1 VLIIKRLRKT
11 FGVKKV
17 AHPAYRIKSAQASK
31 TQTSEWWQ
39 DMAEWRLRLRDD
51 FEDIGRN
58 HELMWL
64 VLIQWTQTGEL
75 PEVSKIQWV
84 ADRLRRELI
93 EKLNYQPIF
102 PN

>member
-1 VLIIKRLRKT
+1 
-11 FGVKKV
+11 
-17 AHPAYRIKSAQASK
+17 
-31 TQTSEWWQ
+31 
-39 DMAEWRLRLRDD
+39 MAEWRLRLRDD